1 MPIHL
6 KTLIVLADGE
16 HARFVRPEEA
26 DNTLH
31 SCNHADPR
39 GSQEGVAGEPH
50 AASRKTFPD
59 WVAAQLNQAE
69 ASYDEL
75 YLAAPARSLNEI
87 RLHLARPV
95 QAKLKE
101 VLEKDLTKVPDHELW
116 PHIKHWVRPVK
127 RAV

>member
-6 KTLIVLADGE
+6 KPLIVLADSE

-31 SCNHADPR
+31 SFTRADPR
-39 GSQEGVAGEPH
+39 EAEAGEAGEPH
-50 AASRKTFPD
+50 APSRKAFPD

-69 ASYDEL
+69 DSYDEL
-75 YLAAPARSLNEI
+75 YLAAPPRTLNEI
-87 RLHLARPV
+87 RLHLTKPV

-101 VLEKDLTKVPDHELW
+101 VLDKDLTKVPDHELW
-116 PHIKHWVRPVK
+116 PHIKHWVCPVR
-127 RAV
+127 RAS